1 MGLNFGTYLQ
11 TDETQPWDLTLGPD
25 LGIPST
31 GPSLI
36 PNQMNQA
43 WTPPFGPKTILM
55 DSIWGPSIGTK
66 PLDPT
71 FEPNLETKYWDPV
84 VGLNL
89 GT

>member
-1 MGLNFGTYLQ
+1 MELNVGTK
-11 TDETQPWDLTLGPD
+11 PWDLIYSSILGTQPYD
-25 LGIPST
+25 
-31 GPSLI
+31 PSLE
-36 PNQMNQA
+36 PTLQTQDPTNGLN
-43 WTPPFGPKTILM
+43 L
-55 DSIWGPSIGTK
+55 GPSIGTK